1 MVSAVTR
8 FLDSVG
14 ERTGAVGLG
23 FILWFLKRLGPVRA
37 SNLGGWIARSL
48 GPSLPVSRIAHANLR
63 LALPE
68 LDAAERTDI
77 VRAVW
82 DNLGRTTAELPH
94 LPTFTHTGAGPGWE
108 VTGADEVVERLN
120 RTGAQAL
127 FFSGHFGN
135 WEMILPIAG
144 QLGIPLAG
152 IYRAASNQRI
162 DAIIQA
168 IRQQAMGPG
177 AAMFAKGARGARAAL
192 LHLQRGGSLGLL
204 VDQKMNDGIA
214 VPFLGVPAMT
224 APALAQFALRYR
236 CMIIPAHVV
245 RLGPARFRMMV
256 EPPLAITLTGD
267 RRADLYAITL
277 AVNAVLERWVR
288 ADPKSWL
295 WLHRRWPRRVLE
307 EAPLGETSHAS

>member
-1 MVSAVTR
+1 MVSVVTR
-8 FLDSVG
+8 FLDRVG
-14 ERTGAVGLG
+14 GRAGAAALG
-23 FILWFLKRLGPVRA
+23 VILWFLKRLGPVRA
-37 SNLGGWIARSL
+37 SNLGGWIARSI
-48 GPSLPVSRIAHANLR
+48 GPSLPVSRVAHTNLR

-68 LDAAERTDI
+68 LDAVERTGI

-82 DNLGRTTAELPH
+82 DNLGRTAAELPH
-94 LPTFTHTGAGPGWE
+94 LPAFTRTGAGPGWE
-108 VTGADEVVERLN
+108 ITGAEEVVESLS

-144 QLGIPLAG
+144 QLGIPLSG
-152 IYRAASNQRI
+152 IYRAASNQRV

-168 IRQQAMGPG
+168 IRQRAMGPKG
-177 AAMFAKGARGARAAL
+177 AMFAKGARGARAAL

-214 VPFLGVPAMT
+214 VPFLGIPAMT
-224 APALAQFALRYR
+224 APALAQFARHYR
-236 CMIIPAHVV
+236 CAIIPAHVV

-256 EPPLAITLTGD
+256 EPPLALTLTGD
-267 RRADLYAITL
+267 KQADLFAITL
-277 AVNAVLERWVR
+277 AVNAVLERWIR

-295 WLHRRWPRRVLE
+295 WLHRRWPRRVLN
-307 EAPLGETSHAS
+307 EAISGETSHAP